1 MGSIQTIPA
10 IQSIQVWE
18 RLTLVAGDPGA
29 ETYYSCR
36 VADILPDRL
45 VISRPV
51 YERGRSLLADN
62 RLVDAVF
69 TRADSAYSF
78 GARIRETEPKAE
90 DQMWLLDLGT
100 VHRLQRRRFV
110 RIDKAD
116 PVRFQALSRPLAAAP
131 SCEASSFTTTR
142 SINVSAGGMLI
153 RLEQPLAQSTPL
165 LLDTSAGTIKNLPR
179 YLVAVCRHCRTDE
192 DKRLVAGIE
201 FLPEEDLIRHFKGS
215 EVDLLP
221 IEVRRFDFHLQNA
234 LVAEIF
240 AEQILMRQK
249 GLL

>member
-1 MGSIQTIPA
+1 MAPIQTIPA
-10 IQSIQVWE
+10 IQSLKLWE
-18 RLTLVAGDPGA
+18 RLGLVSGDLGE

-45 VISRPV
+45 LISRPV

-62 RLVDAVF
+62 RVVDVIF

-78 GARIRETEPKAE
+78 GARIRETEPKSE
-90 DQMWLLDLGT
+90 DQMWLLELGT

-110 RIDKAD
+110 RIDKSEPFQYQPLFRPVTVAPVCD
-116 PVRFQALSRPLAAAP
+116 QARFTPVRSLNL
-131 SCEASSFTTTR
+131 
-142 SINVSAGGMLI
+142 SAGGMLMAT
-153 RLEQPLAQSTPL
+153 EQQLTASTPL
-165 LLDTSAGTIKNLPR
+165 LLDMSSCSIKNLPR
-179 YLVAVCRHCRTDE
+179 FLAAVCRHCRTDE
-192 DKRLVAGIE
+192 DQRLVAGIE
-201 FLPEEDLIRHFKGS
+201 FILDEDLHLYFKGA

-221 IEVRRFDFHLQNA
+221 VEVRQFDFHMQNA

-249 GLL
+249 GML